1 METTQ
6 IAIDGPAGAGKS
18 TIARRLADHLGFAY
32 IDTGA
37 MYRAVTWK
45 AMRLNINL
53 DDETAYGFL
62 KDTRF
67 DYKDGN
73 LTMDDA
79 PLGDE
84 IRSREVSNNVS
95 LVSSHQSVRN
105 ILVNRQKKLAD
116 DLNVVMDGRDIGYNV
131 LPDAD
136 YKFFLTANVETR
148 AHRRFKENARRGIH
162 IPLEDLKQEIIRR
175 DEFDTNREHSPLKPA
190 SDAHVIDT
198 SDMNID
204 EVIKTIEVKVREE
217 DSNARV

>member
-45 AMRLNINL
+45 AMRLNVNL

-73 LTMDDA
+73 LTMDGA

-105 ILVNRQKKLAD
+105 ILVNRQKTLAD
-116 DLNVVMDGRDIGYNV
+116 NLDVVMDGRDIGYNV

-162 IPLEDLKQEIIRR
+162 IPLEDLKQEIIKR

-198 SDMNID
+198 SDMNIE
-204 EVIKTIEVKVREE
+204 EVIQTIEVKVREE